1 MSELLKF
8 LLPLRTCTRQTIA
21 FACTL
26 CLYRNL
32 FLGYWR
38 YSKLISADL
47 WLPSSHTHFTLFVV
61 VYVFFISLYLD
72 LSFNVLFFFSIFCVY
87 KFLVAAARLYR
98 FGLRAAFHWTRVFFL
113 PLYERVCVFADLLF
127 VRLLIAATNLM
138 NCPWGDR
145 CTENGEVSQC

>member
-1 MSELLKF
+1 MYQANDRIRVHALFVQKFVFGLLALFKVDLRWSLATFQSYTFYAICCCLCFFHFFVPWLEFQCSLF
-8 LLPLRTCTRQTIA
+8 LFR
-21 FACTL
+21 FL
-26 CLYRNL
+26 CLQ
-32 FLGYWR
+32 
-38 YSKLISADL
+38 IS
-47 WLPSSHTHFTLFVV
+47 
-61 VYVFFISLYLD
+61 
-72 LSFNVLFFFSIFCVY
+72 CCRC
-87 KFLVAAARLYR
+87 RLYR